1 MALGPIPSSTSPAQ
15 PAPARDV
22 NAAQRAF
29 FRAALER
36 VQSAAAAAPAT
47 ASPAPAQ
54 AVEAREAPPDPM
66 RNYRP
71 GRLLD
76 IKV

>member
-1 MALGPIPSSTSPAQ
+1 MALGPIPSPTSPVQ

-22 NAAQRAF
+22 SAAQRAF

-36 VQSAAAAAPAT
+36 VQSAAAAPVTQTPAAPVQAE
-47 ASPAPAQ
+47 SPA
-54 AVEAREAPPDPM
+54 DPM